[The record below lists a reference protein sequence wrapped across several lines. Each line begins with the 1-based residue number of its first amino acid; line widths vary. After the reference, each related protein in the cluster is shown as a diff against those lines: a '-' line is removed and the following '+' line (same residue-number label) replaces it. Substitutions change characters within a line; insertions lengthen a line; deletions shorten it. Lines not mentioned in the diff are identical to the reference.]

1 MRQQQRQVP
10 GGETEPETEPD
21 TRDEADIYDLFTISE
36 TASAAVSARS
46 PRASDQEIDTE
57 IQEFDKEIEN
67 DTQSVS
73 ARPSGERCQ
82 RCKLKK
88 QYLVLTC
95 NRCGRRICEDC
106 LYSYNRVN
114 DRAYCRG
121 CAPWRNEPSS

>member
-1 MRQQQRQVP
+1 MIIAAIEEQLQRKQRQAT

-36 TASAAVSARS
+36 SACAAVSARS

-57 IQEFDKEIEN
+57 IQEIDKEIEN

-82 RCKLKK
+82 RCKLK
-88 QYLVLTC
+88 
-95 NRCGRRICEDC
+95 
-106 LYSYNRVN
+106 
-114 DRAYCRG
+114 
-121 CAPWRNEPSS
+121 

>member
-1 MRQQQRQVP
+1 MVRRKQRQAP

-21 TRDEADIYDLFTISE
+21 TRDEADIYAPLFTISE
-36 TASAAVSARS
+36 TASAAIGARS

-57 IQEFDKEIEN
+57 IQEIDKEIEN

-106 LYSYNRVN
+106 KHSYNGWL
-114 DRAYCRG
+114 YCRDL
-121 CAPWRNEPSS
+121 SLIHI